1 MLSQCNLIQ
10 LELQLHKLHIYH
22 YNEMIEHIVCMKV
35 STNKIIA
42 ATVEAVLQGVLK

>member
-1 MLSQCNLIQ
+1 MLSQCNPIQ
-10 LELQLHKLHIYH
+10 LELHKLHFCC
-22 YNEMIEHIVCMKV
+22 NEMIEHIACMKV